1 MAVSGT
7 AFQASRTHWQTVL
20 YDALLIHPIAM
31 KLFSLIVIQFSQFTW
46 SSALKHRL
54 TEMLRVCSNL
64 VRLPGMTASSNDPL
78 FGDVADVHLHRVKD
92 PGGSSTAERFTS
104 LSIHPF
110 LFWWTIIPGGNISA
124 IAVFCLKMTIRVIF
138 LPLAVQPNTTVKLV
152 FPWPI
157 VQMVTLLAPWALIIL
172 FMEMSNVKGTLSML
186 MICLLPKLNFL
197 V

>member
-1 MAVSGT
+1 MAVSGM

-20 YDALLIHPIAM
+20 YDALLIHPVAM
-31 KLFSLIVIQFSQFTW
+31 KLFSLIVIQFSQFTR

-92 PGGSSTAERFTS
+92 PGGSSTAERFTKYPDSHKSIMS

-110 LFWWTIIPGGNISA
+110 LFWWTIIPGGNISV

-138 LPLAVQPNTTVKLV
+138 YHWLCN
-152 FPWPI
+152 PI
-157 VQMVTLLAPWALIIL
+157 QR
-172 FMEMSNVKGTLSML
+172 
-186 MICLLPKLNFL
+186 
-197 V
+197 